1 MSEMQKQLNYQ
12 LQKMKGQMN
21 EGPKPGERNGMSQ
34 QLAETARKQAAIR
47 EALQQLAKELGGGN
61 TEDGQLA
68 KQLQEIAEP
77 MDKTEEDIVNK
88 RLTEATLRRQE
99 DILTRLLE
107 ATEAERERKQ
117 DKERE
122 SNTARETPRE
132 MPPALEEYIRKRQ
145 AELDLY
151 KTVAPE
157 LKPFYQN
164 LVEEYFRSI
173 SFQ

>member
-1 MSEMQKQLNYQ
+1 
-12 LQKMKGQMN
+12 
-21 EGPKPGERNGMSQ
+21 
-34 QLAETARKQAAIR
+34 
-47 EALQQLAKELGGGN
+47 
-61 TEDGQLA
+61 
-68 KQLQEIAEP
+68 